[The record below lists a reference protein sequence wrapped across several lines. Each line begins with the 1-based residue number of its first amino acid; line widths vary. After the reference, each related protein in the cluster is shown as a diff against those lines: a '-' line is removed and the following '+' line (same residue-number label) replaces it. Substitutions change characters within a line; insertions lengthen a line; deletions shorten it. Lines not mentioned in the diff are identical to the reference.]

1 MNKLTL
7 TKIINYYCYSIITA
21 SWSIKV
27 TCSTTIFPET
37 TYLCAALFPFKFFLA
52 LLRIFVCFFSQWKIS
67 WSALTSLPNNIHFM
81 LIFHYMLVGCQGI
94 GNPANYFKLIA
105 VKYEATI
112 EDHVELNCHCT
123 SDSNNIGRV
132 YDIYKSQTQLVQ
144 TSLRV
149 FRLHI
154 QSFISF

>member
-1 MNKLTL
+1 MYCLSNTLRTLVYWDFSAMFAIFITLKCFKLVCLRYDKRIIRL
-7 TKIINYYCYSIITA
+7 TNQ
-21 SWSIKV
+21 IK
-27 TCSTTIFPET
+27 
-37 TYLCAALFPFKFFLA
+37 
-52 LLRIFVCFFSQWKIS
+52 KIS
-67 WSALTSLPNNIHFM
+67 GINILNHCFDRQF
-81 LIFHYMLVGCQGI
+81 LRVGCQGI
-94 GNPANYFKLIA
+94 GNPANYFKLIV

-132 YDIYKSQTQLVQ
+132 YDIYKSQTQLVH